1 MCIMR
6 IDWGKLEFNFDSQ
19 NQEINDE
26 QHSWFGKILD
36 VEKTCD
42 TISFAPPIPPGNWG
56 EIQDDHKIQLFP
68 TNALTK

>member
-42 TISFAPPIPPGNWG
+42 TISFAPPIPPGN
-56 EIQDDHKIQLFP
+56 
-68 TNALTK
+68 